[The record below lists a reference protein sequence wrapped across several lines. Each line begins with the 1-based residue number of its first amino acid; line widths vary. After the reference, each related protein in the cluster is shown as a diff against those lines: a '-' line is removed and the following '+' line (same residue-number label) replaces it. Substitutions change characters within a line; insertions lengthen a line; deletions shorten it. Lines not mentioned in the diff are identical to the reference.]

1 MLPPSYNRGEW
12 AELYVLAKVLC
23 EQNLKVRVHG
33 DITAVKS
40 LTVTKINRGTGS
52 SGESYVIQ
60 DELIVCEHSSRSV
73 PREEICKRIP
83 EFLKGIKRGSGISFP
98 LAEGNDLLELL
109 SITQL
114 KKGSGLKSDIF
125 IDVIDPLTGAT
136 GVQGYTIKALLGS
149 KPTLFNASDP
159 TNFTFRIDPQLSQ
172 SEIDECNKRNSEGK
186 LVHGIRDTVAKL
198 LETQHAIT
206 LKSMDRR
213 FRDNLELLDSKMPE
227 FIAEILLTYYAR
239 RIGKATSVK
248 KTVDY
253 LCASNPLGVSNP
265 TFWYPHK
272 IKDFLEA
279 SAYGMVPT
287 EPFNGERTAAGGLLL
302 VEKNGELNCFRLD
315 DKDKTRDYLVEHTYF
330 ETASRGKHHF
340 GEVTNVGPETHL
352 KLNLQVRYK

>member
-1 MLPPSYNRGEW
+1 MFSPSYNRGEW

-23 EQNLKVRVHG
+23 DQFLKVRVHG
-33 DITAVKS
+33 DNSTVKL
-40 LTVTKINRGTGS
+40 LTVKQIKRGPEPTD
-52 SGESYVIQ
+52 ESYSIQ
-60 DELIVCEHSSRSV
+60 GEYIVCDHTSKRV
-73 PREEICKRIP
+73 LREEICKCIP
-83 EFLKGIKRGSGISFP
+83 HFLQQIKRGKGSFTLAAGDEVLKMLDIS
-98 LAEGNDLLELL
+98 
-109 SITQL
+109 QL
-114 KKGSGLKSDIF
+114 KKGSGRKSDIF

-149 KPTLFNASDP
+149 TPSLFNASVP
-159 TNFTFRIDPQLSQ
+159 TNFTFKIDPQLTPT
-172 SEIDECNKRNSEGK
+172 EINEYNRRNSEGK

-213 FRDNLELLDSKMPE
+213 FRDNLELLDTRMPD
-227 FIAEILLTYYAR
+227 FIAEALMAYYGR

-248 KTVDY
+248 KTVEY
-253 LCASNPLGVSNP
+253 LCASNPLGVNNP
-265 TFWYPHK
+265 TAWYSHK
-272 IKDFLEA
+272 VKDFLEA

-315 DKDKTRDYLVEHTYF
+315 DKDKSRDYLIEHTYF
-330 ETASRGKHHF
+330 ETAARDKHHF
-340 GEVTNVGPETHL
+340 GELSNVGTDTHL

>member
-1 MLPPSYNRGEW
+1 MFSPSYNRGEW

-33 DITAVKS
+33 DISTAKS
-40 LTVTKINRGTGS
+40 LTVTRIKRGTES
-52 SGESYVIQ
+52 NAESYLIEGES
-60 DELIVCEHSSRSV
+60 IVCEHSSKQV
-73 PREEICKRIP
+73 PREEICKRIHD
-83 EFLKGIKRGSGISFP
+83 FLKEIKRGSGINFP
-98 LAEGNDLLELL
+98 LTEGNELLEIL
-109 SITQL
+109 SIFQL

-125 IDVIDPLTGAT
+125 IDVIDPLTGST

-159 TNFTFRIDPQLSQ
+159 TNFTFKIEPQLTPNEI
-172 SEIDECNKRNSEGK
+172 SEYNKRNSEGK
-186 LVHGIRDTVAKL
+186 LVHGIRDTVANL
-198 LETQHAIT
+198 LETQHSIN

-213 FRDNLELLDSKMPE
+213 FKDNLELLDSKMPF
-227 FIAEILLTYYAR
+227 FIAEVLLAYYAR

-253 LCASNPLGVSNP
+253 LCTFNPLQVSNP
-265 TFWYPHK
+265 QFWYLHK
-272 IKDFLEA
+272 MKDFLEA

-302 VEKNGELNCFRLD
+302 VEKNGDLNCFRLD

-340 GEVTNVGPETHL
+340 GEFSNVGTETHL